1 MKRLQIITVC
11 LILSSCSSIEVSAIQ
26 LPTDEKKR
34 AFTVNLNTKSQ
45 DLYDAYMSA
54 DVKRRRLAEIYVT
67 GVLDSTE
74 GIFWCDYKIA
84 SPSAI

>member
-1 MKRLQIITVC
+1 MKRLQIIAGC
-11 LILSSCSSIEVSAIQ
+11 FILSSSSSIEVSAIQ